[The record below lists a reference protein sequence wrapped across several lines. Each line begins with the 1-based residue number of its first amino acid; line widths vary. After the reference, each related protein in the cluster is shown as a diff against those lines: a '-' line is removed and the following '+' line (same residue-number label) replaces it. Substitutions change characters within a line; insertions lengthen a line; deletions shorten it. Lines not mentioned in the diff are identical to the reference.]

1 MPQLIPFFFLN
12 QLFYGYLGLFVILVL
27 VSWVI
32 LPYIVELYLIRT
44 LIVKL

>member
-12 QLFYGYLGLFVILVL
+12 QLFYGYLALFALLVL

-32 LPYIVELYLIRT
+32 LPYLLQLQIVRLLIT
-44 LIVKL
+44 KT

>member
-12 QLFYGYLGLFVILVL
+12 QLFYGYLALFALLVL

-32 LPYIVELYLIRT
+32 LPYLLKLQIVRLLIT
-44 LIVKL
+44 KL